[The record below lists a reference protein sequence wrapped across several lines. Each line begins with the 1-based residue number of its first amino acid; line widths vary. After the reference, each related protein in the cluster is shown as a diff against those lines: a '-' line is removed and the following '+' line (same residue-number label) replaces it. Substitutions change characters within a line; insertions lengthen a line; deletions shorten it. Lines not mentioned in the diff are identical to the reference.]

1 MWQFKLYTLLDR
13 PSACLIG
20 GALMAF
26 AYAPFSQAWLVF
38 LFLQPLWVAAR
49 HPDPNTRIWRGLL
62 FGLGYFSIGAYW
74 FIGTLREH
82 LDYSW
87 PIALGGHLLI
97 TGACALAPT
106 TFCWLG
112 GYIKAKPFPRLIAL
126 AALWIVI
133 EDIRFQAFGG
143 GPWLSLGLSQIDM
156 PLAGLYPVFGEVG
169 TSFFVAIVVG
179 LVSFVFIGDGTE
191 SDKKSNQRSIAFSI
205 VLVFLTMLLAEAL
218 KLVQWTDAVGDR
230 QAVALV
236 QTAVSQQERKNLSSQ
251 SDRLESLASLTNP
264 FLGKA
269 KFIIWPETVVT
280 LDRHD
285 VKQRLETL
293 NEKAMFAG
301 SSILIGA
308 YEPSM
313 TGMRYN
319 TAFTLG
325 YEPGQTYRKRHLVPF
340 GEYVPHLLTFLR
352 GYVPGDVYRS
362 QGRSPSLIANNGTL
376 YGISICWEGS
386 FSRDIAPLTKSG
398 AHVLVNIANEAWFAG
413 SSLPAQN
420 LDAMR
425 VRAIENG
432 RFSVRVANFGPG
444 AIIDERGQLS
454 VVIQADS
461 PSSTMGYVQPRT
473 GMTPF
478 IFLGEDLITL
488 SALFMIVIIV
498 VKGRRQKNSSES

>member
-1 MWQFKLYTLLDR
+1 
-13 PSACLIG
+13 
-20 GALMAF
+20 MAF

-38 LFLQPLWVAAR
+38 LFLQPLWLAAR

-325 YEPGQTYRKRHLVPF
+325 YESGQTYRKRHLVPF
-340 GEYVPHLLTFLR
+340 GEYVPRLLTFLR
-352 GYVPGDVYRS
+352 GHVPGDVYRS

-444 AIIDERGQLS
+444 AIIDESGQLN
-454 VVIQADS
+454 VVIQAGS
-461 PSSTMGYVQPRT
+461 PSSAMGYVQART

-488 SALFMIVIIV
+488 SALLMIVIIV
-498 VKGRRQKNSSES
+498 VKGRRQKNSSEN

>member
-1 MWQFKLYTLLDR
+1 
-13 PSACLIG
+13 
-20 GALMAF
+20 MAF

-38 LFLQPLWVAAR
+38 FLLQPLWVAAS
-49 HPDPNTRIWRGLL
+49 HPEPNTRIWRGLL

-74 FIGTLREH
+74 FVQTLREH

-87 PIALGGHLLI
+87 PIALGAHLLI

-112 GYIKAKPFPRLIAL
+112 GYLKAKAFPRLLAL

-156 PLAGLYPVFGEVG
+156 PLAGLYAIFGEVG
-169 TSFFVAIVVG
+169 TSYFVAIIVG
-179 LVSFVFIGDGTE
+179 LIAFAVIGDG
-191 SDKKSNQRSIAFSI
+191 KVLGKQVKRRRIAFSMG
-205 VLVFLTMLLAEAL
+205 LVFLIMLLAEAL
-218 KLVQWTDAVGDR
+218 KHVEWTASVGKR

-251 SDRLESLASLTNP
+251 ADRLESLASLTEP

-280 LDRHD
+280 LDRQD
-285 VKQRLETL
+285 VNKKLETL
-293 NEKAMFAG
+293 NEKAMFAR
-301 SSILIGA
+301 STILMGA

-325 YEPGQTYRKRHLVPF
+325 YEFGQTYRKRHLVPF
-340 GEYVPHLLTFLR
+340 GEYVPRLLTFLN
-352 GYVPGDVYRS
+352 GHVPGDVYRN
-362 QGRSPSLIANNGTL
+362 QGRSPSLIANSGTL

-386 FSRDIAPLTKSG
+386 FSRDIVSLTKSG
-398 AHVLVNIANEAWFAG
+398 AHVLVNIANEAWFSG
-413 SSLPAQN
+413 SSLPDQN

-444 AIIDERGQLS
+444 AIIDEKGQLS
-454 VVIQADS
+454 AMIPAGS
-461 PSSTMGYVQPRT
+461 PSSTMGYVQPRI

-478 IFLGEDLITL
+478 ILLGEDLITV
-488 SALFMIVIIV
+488 SALLMIVIIV
-498 VKGRRQKNSSES
+498 LRSRRKHKSSES